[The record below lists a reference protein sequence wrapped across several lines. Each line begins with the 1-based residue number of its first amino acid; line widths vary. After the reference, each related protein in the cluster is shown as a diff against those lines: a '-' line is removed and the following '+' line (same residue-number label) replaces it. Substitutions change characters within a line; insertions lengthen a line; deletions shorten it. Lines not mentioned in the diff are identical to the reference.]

1 MGTMTSETVT
11 AEEAQSEVAEEKLV
25 ELIPVPDDDI
35 AKHAKSKCVTCL
47 GRGKISMRSPGSD
60 KSRLIVCRCALKRFL
75 LVNRDKLSV
84 GRDRQLYYR
93 NLPEGAV
100 EAPAEPEVVEPR
112 EDASTGDGSV
122 IPEPVTRGGEAGRL
136 QVMRDRVK
144 ILDEKIEEVAGRY
157 DRQVAPLVEDAE
169 KAEEILA
176 RESKV
181 SSDLRRRQMELID
194 QITSKSDEIARLEV
208 SLDNARKNRAL
219 LEQKHEENVAQQVGE
234 TARIAPFARD
244 LEAARAAVAELSRKR
259 HRALSPHWQRRASL
273 LKRMAHKAA
282 GLGLS
287 ADVMAPAAEG
297 ASGDD
302 RG

>member
-1 MGTMTSETVT
+1 MTSETVA
-11 AEEAQSEVAEEKLV
+11 AEEAQVAEEKLV
-25 ELIPVPDDDI
+25 ELVPVPDDDI
-35 AKHAKSKCVTCL
+35 AKCAKPKCITCM
-47 GRGKISMRSPGSD
+47 GRGKISMRSPGSE
-60 KSRLIVCRCALKRFL
+60 KSLLIVCRCALKRFL
-75 LVNRDKLSV
+75 QVNRDKLSV
-84 GRDRQLYYR
+84 GRNRQLYYR
-93 NLPEGAV
+93 NLPEGAE
-100 EAPAEPEVVEPR
+100 EASAEPEVVEPH
-112 EDASTGDGSV
+112 DNASPGGD
-122 IPEPVTRGGEAGRL
+122 AGRL

-169 KAEEILA
+169 KAEEALT

-181 SSDLRRRQMELID
+181 SSDLRRRQMEIIG
-194 QITSKSDEIARLEV
+194 QIASKGDEIARLEV

-219 LEQKHEENVAQQVGE
+219 LEQKHEENMAQQAGE

-244 LEAARAAVAELSRKR
+244 LEVAQVAVAELGRKR
-259 HRALSPHWQRRASL
+259 HRALAPHWQRRASL

-287 ADVMAPAAEG
+287 LDVLAPVAEG